1 MLGTRLTLR
10 RALALA
16 CLAAV
21 WLAPATARA
30 APQWLTPQ
38 ELSSHAFAGAPSVAT
53 TPDGGATVAWEAG
66 TGVESQLHVWAA
78 TRERGGGWTGARQLD
93 SGTLWAQDP
102 RVVSDPDGRVS
113 VVWVAD
119 LQGNLPYGLQARSRL
134 PGADWGPIETIAQ
147 VPADATVAFAAA
159 AGPDGR
165 VTVVWSQSTPTGAG
179 VGVFA
184 AGRPLGGTWEAAK
197 PLSPFNADEVELVSD
212 AAGNLTAAWSLSCQ
226 VGVAQAEPASC
237 GVSAASRPAGDMWA
251 EAQAIHAAADASRQP
266 ELVLLPGG
274 GAFVLWTTNGQTLSS
289 TRLGGAWSQPTPTP
303 IPAGVSSLRL
313 GAASDGRLTVVWG
326 RAAGVVESTARA
338 PGGTWENVQPLADVP
353 RPNATRL
360 AVTPN
365 GDAIA
370 AWNHP
375 LGGPAQARVRP
386 PGGAWGPTVDVG
398 PASPD
403 APGELAVDREGN
415 ALLAWPAN
423 RAGGDRIEAAA
434 YDAGAPA
441 LGGLTLPDVQVET
454 GQTVTLSVSAS
465 DAWSAFSF
473 DWDLGDGAT
482 ATGSS
487 VTHAYGAPGA
497 YPVTV
502 TATDAVG
509 NAASARGVV
518 TVAQGPQVP
527 DQDRDGVP
535 DSRDNCVTVVNSN
548 QADRDRDGIGD
559 ACDDNDGSRP
569 PTPFKTVQ
577 VRVLSGEVFI
587 KYPAGQGPGAKAA
600 QKGRLPSGFV
610 PLRGAAI
617 VPVGSTLDTTKG
629 RLGVTSAATTRG
641 RTQTGAFS
649 EGAFQI
655 RQIRAR
661 RAAKRRRQ
669 RARSTNLNTDLV
681 LSGGNFK
688 ARCARRGKAVVRS
701 LNGDAKGRFRTVGRA
716 SVATVRGTVWLTKDR
731 CDGTVTTVR
740 EGTVLVDDKVR
751 RRVVRVRAG
760 RSYVAR
766 IRATRRSS

>member
-1 MLGTRLTLR
+1 MLDTSLTLR
-10 RALALA
+10 GALALA
-16 CLAAV
+16 CLIL
-21 WLAPATARA
+21 LAPATASA
-30 APQWLTPQ
+30 APQWLAPR
-38 ELSSHAFAGAPSVAT
+38 ELSSHAFADAPSAAA
-53 TPDGGATVAWEAG
+53 TPDGGAAVAWEAG
-66 TGVESQLHVWAA
+66 TGVEAPLHVWATA
-78 TRERGGGWTGARQLD
+78 RERGGEWTAARQLD
-93 SGTLWAQDP
+93 EGALWAQDP
-102 RVVSDPDGRVS
+102 QVVSDPSGRVT
-113 VVWVAD
+113 VVWLAD
-119 LQGNLPYGLQARSRL
+119 LPGNLPYGLQARSRL
-134 PGADWGPIETIAQ
+134 PGSDWGSIEPIANVPTGATIAF
-147 VPADATVAFAAA
+147 AVAAS
-159 AGPDGR
+159 PDGR
-165 VTVVWSQSTPTGAG
+165 VTVVWSESTTGGASA
-179 VGVFA
+179 VRSSS
-184 AGRPLGGTWEAAK
+184 RPFGGAWEAST
-197 PLSPFNADEVELVSD
+197 PLSPFAADEIEVASD
-212 AAGNLTAAWSLSCQ
+212 ADGNLTAVWSRSCQ
-226 VGVAQAEPASC
+226 VSMAPAQPISC
-237 GVSAASRPAGDMWA
+237 GVSAASRPAGGAWA
-251 EAQAIHAAADASRQP
+251 EAHTVHNGASDSSGQP
-266 ELVLLPGG
+266 ELALLPGG
-274 GAFVLWTTNGQTLSS
+274 GAIALWTTINRTLSS
-289 TRLGGAWSQPTPTP
+289 TRVGGAWSQPTPTP
-303 IPAGVSSLRL
+303 IPAGVTSLRL
-313 GAASDGRLTVVWG
+313 AAADGRLTAVWG
-326 RAAGVVESTARA
+326 RASGVVESIARA
-338 PGGTWENVQPLADVP
+338 PGGAWENVQPLANVP
-353 RPNATRL
+353 RPNAARL

-370 AWNHP
+370 AWSSS
-375 LGGPAQARVRP
+375 LSGPVQARVRP
-386 PGGAWGPTVDVG
+386 PGEGWGPSTDVA
-398 PASPD
+398 PAD
-403 APGELAVDREGN
+403 TATAGELAVDREGN
-415 ALLAWPAN
+415 ALLSW
-423 RAGGDRIEAAA
+423 RTGDRIEAAA

-473 DWDLGDGAT
+473 AWDLGDGAT

-487 VTHAYGAPGA
+487 VTHAYAAPGA

-509 NAASARGVV
+509 NASSARGVV
-518 TVAQGPQVP
+518 TVAQAPQVP

-535 DSRDNCVTVVNSN
+535 DSRDNCVTVVNAS

-577 VRVLSGEVFI
+577 VRVLSGEVFV
-587 KYPAGQGPGAKAA
+587 KYPAGQGPRAKAA
-600 QKGRLPSGFV
+600 QKGRLPAGFV

-629 RLGVTSAATTRG
+629 RLGVTSAANTRG

-701 LNGDAKGRFRTVGRA
+701 LNSDAKGRFRTVGRA
-716 SVATVRGTVWLTKDR
+716 SIATVQGTVWLTKDR